1 MLRARRAQRL
11 HDRRLGWDAVTAPI
25 PVILNTGAGTA
36 ESADREA
43 LRTAFARR
51 NLVAEV
57 HALAPGQDLDA
68 VLDAAFAG
76 HPCCVVAAGG
86 DGTVNA
92 VAARLLDHPHAC
104 LGVLPL
110 GTLNHFARDLGIP
123 LDLDAAVRVIAD
135 DHAVAVDVGEVND
148 RVFLNNASI
157 GLYADIVVQR
167 ERTRRLLGLGKW
179 PALARATWAAL
190 RDPASFDVAVSA
202 DGNAQHRRTPFL
214 FVGNNDY
221 TLSGPALGQRERLD
235 EGALSVYVLRPKNRW
250 GLLWLGL
257 RALVGAVSGERDLT
271 AQRANELIVAAAPGR
286 VPVARDG
293 EVADFA
299 TPLRFRVRPRALR
312 VRVPRGEP
320 KAERG

>member
-1 MLRARRAQRL
+1 VNQ
-11 HDRRLGWDAVTAPI
+11 PI
-25 PVILNTGAGTA
+25 AVILNARAGDDDSPDA
-36 ESADREA
+36 DAVRAACARVGLSAD
-43 LRTAFARR
+43 
-51 NLVAEV
+51 V
-57 HALAPGQDLDA
+57 HALDADDDLDA
-68 VLDAAFAG
+68 VLDAVLARD
-76 HPCCVVAAGG
+76 PSCVVAGGG
-86 DGTVNA
+86 DGTVNT
-92 VAARLLDHPHAC
+92 VAARLVDHPHAR

-135 DHAVAVDVGEVND
+135 GHVATVDVGEVNG

-157 GLYADIVVQR
+157 GLYASMVVQR

-179 PALARATWAAL
+179 PAMARATWVAL

-202 DGNAQHRRTPFL
+202 DGDAQHRRTPFL

-221 TLSGPALGQRERLD
+221 TLSGPALGQRKRLD

-257 RALVGAVSGERDLT
+257 RALFGAVSGERDLT
-271 AQRANELIVAAAPGR
+271 AQRASELVVAAAR
-286 VPVARDG
+286 EQVPVARDG
-293 EVADFA
+293 EVADLT

-312 VRVPRGEP
+312 VCVPRDARA
-320 KAERG
+320 AEAG